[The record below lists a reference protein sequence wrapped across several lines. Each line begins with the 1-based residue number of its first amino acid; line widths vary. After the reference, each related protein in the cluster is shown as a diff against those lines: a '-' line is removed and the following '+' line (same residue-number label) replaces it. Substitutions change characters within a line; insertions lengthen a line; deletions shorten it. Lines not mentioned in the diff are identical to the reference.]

1 MIRRISQFFGI
12 FRPSFQDLR
21 RLRAQILLH
30 SAVEVVGAMKNEA
43 MQPKNADALTAK
55 VVRVSDSYVAEQGS
69 VYRSGVSAESVRS
82 SMLWLGMI
90 SLPAGR
96 RTSAHRHRGHETAL
110 LMTAGAEIEIW
121 SGAELE
127 RCEKVLPGDYLFIPA
142 GVPHVAVNR
151 STENAEFLCARNDP
165 AANESVVLMPEL
177 DDIVP

>member
-1 MIRRISQFFGI
+1 
-12 FRPSFQDLR
+12 
-21 RLRAQILLH
+21 
-30 SAVEVVGAMKNEA
+30 MKNEA
-43 MQPKNADALTAK
+43 MQPKNAHALTAK
-55 VVRVSDSYVAEQGS
+55 VVRGSNSYVAEQGS
-69 VYRSGVSAESVRS
+69 VYRSGVSAESVGS

-96 RTSAHRHRGHETAL
+96 RTSAHRHQGHETAL
-110 LMTAGAEIEIW
+110 LMTAGKEIEIW

-151 STENAEFLCARNDP
+151 STENAEFLGARNDP

-177 DDIVP
+177 DDTVP

>member
-1 MIRRISQFFGI
+1 
-12 FRPSFQDLR
+12 
-21 RLRAQILLH
+21 
-30 SAVEVVGAMKNEA
+30 MKNEA

-69 VYRSGVSAESVRS
+69 VYRSGVSAESVGS

-90 SLPAGR
+90 SLPAGK
-96 RTSAHRHRGHETAL
+96 RTRAHRHRGHETAL

>member
-1 MIRRISQFFGI
+1 
-12 FRPSFQDLR
+12 
-21 RLRAQILLH
+21 
-30 SAVEVVGAMKNEA
+30 MKNEA

-69 VYRSGVSAESVRS
+69 VYRSGVSAESVGS

-90 SLPAGR
+90 SLPAGK
-96 RTSAHRHRGHETAL
+96 RTRAHRHRGHETAL

-151 STENAEFLCARNDP
+151 STENAEFLGARNDP

-177 DDIVP
+177 DNIVP

>member
-1 MIRRISQFFGI
+1 MRQ
-12 FRPSFQDLR
+12 LKW
-21 RLRAQILLH
+21 
-30 SAVEVVGAMKNEA
+30 VGTMENQT
-43 MQPKNADALTAK
+43 MQAKNAHASTAK
-55 VVRVSDSYVAEQGS
+55 IVRGSDSHVAEQGS
-69 VYRSGVSAESVRS
+69 VYRSGVSAESVGS

-96 RTSAHRHRGHETAL
+96 RTSAHRHQGHETAL
-110 LMTAGAEIEIW
+110 LMTAGKEIEIW

-142 GVPHVAVNR
+142 GVPHLAVNR
-151 STENAEFLCARNDP
+151 STENAEFLAARNDP